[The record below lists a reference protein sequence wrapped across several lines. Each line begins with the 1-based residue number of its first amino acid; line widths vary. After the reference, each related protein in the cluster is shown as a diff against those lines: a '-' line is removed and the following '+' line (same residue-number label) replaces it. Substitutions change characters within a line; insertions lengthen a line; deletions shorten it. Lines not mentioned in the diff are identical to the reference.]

1 MPPYEALK
9 IKKFPRGTYPQAPL
23 DIGVSTKHHLTALH
37 ASPPPL
43 SPPSPALLLQYT
55 LLVFPLTL
63 KMNTAE
69 V

>member
-9 IKKFPRGTYPQAPL
+9 IKKFPRGTDPQATL
-23 DIGVSTKHHLTALH
+23 DIGVSTKHHLTAL
-37 ASPPPL
+37 PPPL
-43 SPPSPALLLQYT
+43 LPPPSPALLLQYT